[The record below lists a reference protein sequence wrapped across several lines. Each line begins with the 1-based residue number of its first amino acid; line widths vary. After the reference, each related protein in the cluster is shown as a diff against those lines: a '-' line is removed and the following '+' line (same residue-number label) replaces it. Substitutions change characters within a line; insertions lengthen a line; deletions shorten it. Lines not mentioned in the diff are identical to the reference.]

1 MANKGLVIDMNEA
14 EKTITLNKGGKIEEK
29 IEVGK
34 KIFTQKPFEVGDE
47 ISYEMKGKNFNFIR
61 KISSIE
67 KENNRTTNN
76 RRVDNKNNGNTGS
89 KVNKL
94 FSYPYNFV
102 SLGDAEKINRKTVK
116 NGENRGNLSGKLKC
130 SLTNITPLFMGS
142 GVSTGNDHKT
152 EMILKDNGN
161 YIIQASSLKG
171 EIRNIIE
178 VVTNSCIKNVE
189 TDRLEKR
196 EQAGE
201 RTNIFGLIKRLPNEK
216 TGEAGLIVEAVKVK
230 IHRDAIDN
238 RNRLPGFYP
247 IKVNKSIMNYVDKP
261 SRKKYRRGEKDP
273 DAINDFYTFD
283 KVIKDGTEDA
293 ILWVSADIFGKEY
306 EKILVKK
313 DFVEKGKGRNFL
325 FPLTEYEDLKYLI
338 TQRNERDKE
347 ERDKKK
353 KIDRQE
359 IQINDPIIFEEDG
372 KNAINLAFSE
382 IPRLRYKY
390 SPYSLIP
397 KEFQPCSS
405 LDNLCFACRL
415 FGTTGNSNEEKKSND
430 MTSYMGRVFIS
441 DAKCSEKKEKLSE
454 VITMKPL
461 GEPHPSL
468 ARFYLNGDNYDNN
481 GAKIR
486 GRKFYWHHSDKIK
499 AGENYK
505 KYLDSITTE
514 EKAKYNSSLSFLKPN
529 NIFEFEVEFKNL
541 TEEELGV
548 LIYSLELEDGM
559 LHKFGKAKA
568 FGFGSSKIEIKEF
581 LLKSQNRYSDFTIS
595 YEKGN
600 KEKYI
605 DIAKQQYIL
614 NDRKEIKELQAILS
628 KENSLDFSKSPF
640 PESYIYNKKT
650 GEINQKRGYNT
661 LNWFTENKDAVL
673 PRILDYS
680 KKK

>member
-1 MANKGLVIDMNEA
+1 MAQGKVIEMNEA
-14 EKTITLNKGGKIEEK
+14 EKTITLDRVGK

-34 KIFTQKPFEVGDE
+34 KIFTQKLFEVGDE
-47 ISYEMKGKNFNFIR
+47 ISYEMKGKNFAFTR

-67 KENNRTTNN
+67 KESNRTTNN
-76 RRVDNKNNGNTGS
+76 RRVDNKNNANTAS
-89 KVNKL
+89 KVNKI

-102 SLGDAEKINRKTVK
+102 SLGDSKDINRKSVK
-116 NGENRGNLSGKLKC
+116 TKENKGNLNGKIKC
-130 SLTNITPLFMGS
+130 SLTNVTPLFMGS
-142 GVSTGNDHKT
+142 GISTGNEHKT

-161 YIIQASSLKG
+161 YIISASSLKG
-171 EIRNIIE
+171 EIRNIVE
-178 VVTNSCIKNVE
+178 VITNSCIKNVE

-201 RTNIFGLIKRLPNEK
+201 RKNIFGLIKRLPNEK
-216 TGEAGLIVEAVKVK
+216 TEEDGLIVEAVKIK
-230 IHRDAIDN
+230 IHKDVLKGK
-238 RNRLPGFYP
+238 LPGFYP
-247 IKVNKSIMNYVDKP
+247 IKVNKKISQHIDKGD
-261 SRKKYRRGEKDP
+261 KKFFKKGEKDP

-283 KVIKDGTEDA
+283 KVTQDGTEDA

-325 FPLTEYEDLKYLI
+325 FSLNEYEDLQYLI
-338 TQRNERDKE
+338 AQRNERDKE

-359 IQINDPIIFEEDG
+359 IQVNDPIIFEEDG
-372 KNAINLAFSE
+372 NNAIYLAFAE

-415 FGTTGNSNEEKKSND
+415 FGTTGNSNDKNSSNE
-430 MTSYMGRVFIS
+430 MASYMGRVFIT
-441 DAKCSEKKEKLSE
+441 DAKSSDEKEKLSE

-468 ARFYLNGDNYDNN
+468 ARFYLTDGSYDED
-481 GAKIR
+481 GVTIR
-486 GRKFYWHHSDKIK
+486 GRKFYWHHSEKIK

-505 KYLDSITTE
+505 SYLKSITTS

-529 NIFEFEVEFKNL
+529 NVFEFEVEFKNL

-568 FGFGSSKIEIKEF
+568 FGFGSSKIEIKEL
-581 LLKSQNRYSDFTIS
+581 LLKSQDRYKSFTIS
-595 YEKGN
+595 YEKDA
-600 KEKYI
+600 KEKYV
-605 DIAKQQYIL
+605 DLAKKQYIL
-614 NDRKEIKELQAILS
+614 DNKKEIKELKAILS
-628 KENSLDFSKSPF
+628 KENSLDFTKSPF
-640 PESYIYNKKT
+640 PESYVYNKKT

-661 LNWFTENKDAVL
+661 LNWFTENKGVKL
-673 PRILDYS
+673 PKILDYS
-680 KKK
+680 KK

>member
-1 MANKGLVIDMNEA
+1 MANNGLVIDMNEA
-14 EKTITLNKGGKIEEK
+14 EKTITLDKGGKIEEK

-34 KIFTQKPFEVGDE
+34 KIFTQKLFEVGDE
-47 ISYEMKGKNFNFIR
+47 ISYEMKGKNFAFTR

-67 KENNRTTNN
+67 KESNRTTNN
-76 RRVDNKNNGNTGS
+76 RRLDNKNNANIAS
-89 KVNKL
+89 KANKI

-102 SLGDAEKINRKTVK
+102 SLGEIKNINRKSVK
-116 NGENRGNLSGKLKC
+116 ENIGNLSGKLKC
-130 SLTNITPLFMGS
+130 SLANITPLFIGS
-142 GVSTGNDHKT
+142 GISSGFDHKT
-152 EMILKDNGN
+152 EEILKDNGN
-161 YIIQASSLKG
+161 FIIPASSLKG
-171 EIRNIIE
+171 EIRNIVE
-178 VVTNSCIKNVE
+178 VITNSCIKNVE

-196 EQAGE
+196 LKAGE
-201 RTNIFGLIKRLPNEK
+201 RPNVFGLIKRLPNEK
-216 TGEAGLIVEAVKVK
+216 TGEDGLIVEAVKVK
-230 IHRDAIDN
+230 IHKDVLKGK
-238 RNRLPGFYP
+238 LPGFYP
-247 IKVNKSIMNYVDKP
+247 IKVNKKISQHVDKGD
-261 SRKKYRRGEKDP
+261 KKFFKKGEKDP

-283 KVIKDGTEDA
+283 KITQDGTEDA
-293 ILWVSADIFGKEY
+293 ILWVSADIFGKIY

-313 DFVEKGKGRNFL
+313 DFVEKGKGRNFIFSL
-325 FPLTEYEDLKYLI
+325 NEYIDLEYLI
-338 TQRNERDKE
+338 AQRNERDKE
-347 ERDKKK
+347 EKDKKK
-353 KIDRQE
+353 KIDRKE
-359 IQINDPIIFEEDG
+359 IQVNDPIIFQLDG
-372 KNAINLAFSE
+372 ESAVYLAFSE

-415 FGTTGNSNEEKKSND
+415 FGTTGNSNEEKKSNE
-430 MTSYMGRVFIS
+430 MTSYMGRVFIA

-468 ARFYLNGDNYDNN
+468 ARFYLTEGSYDDANVS
-481 GAKIR
+481 IR

-505 KYLDSITTE
+505 KYLDSITTDE
-514 EKAKYNSSLSFLKPN
+514 RAKYNSSLSFLKPN

-568 FGFGSSKIEIKEF
+568 FGFGSSKIEIKEL

-640 PESYIYNKKT
+640 PEALDD
-650 GEINQKRGYNT
+650 KRGYTT
-661 LNWFTENKDAVL
+661 LKWFTKNKDAVL

>member
-34 KIFTQKPFEVGDE
+34 KIFTQKLFKIGDKIE
-47 ISYEMKGKNFNFIR
+47 YEMKGKNFAFIKVDLSSNNNGTGNNAR
-61 KISSIE
+61 K
-67 KENNRTTNN
+67 
-76 RRVDNKNNGNTGS
+76 DNKNNGNTAS

-94 FSYPYNFV
+94 FTYPFNFV
-102 SLGDAEKINRKTVK
+102 SLGDVEKINRKPIK
-116 NGENRGNLSGKLKC
+116 ENIGNLSGKLKC

-171 EIRNIIE
+171 EIRNIVE
-178 VVTNSCIKNVE
+178 VITSSCIKNVE

-196 EQAGE
+196 EKAGG

-216 TGEAGLIVEAVKVK
+216 TGEAGLIVESVK
-230 IHRDAIDN
+230 IKIHKEAIDDK
-238 RNRLPGFYP
+238 NRLPGFYP
-247 IKVNKSIMNYVDKP
+247 IKVNKSIARHIDKP
-261 SRKKYRRGEKDP
+261 GRKTYKKGEKDP
-273 DAINDFYTFD
+273 DVINDFYTFN
-283 KVIKDGTEDA
+283 KVTQDGTEDA
-293 ILWVSADIFGKEY
+293 ILWVSASIGNKKY

-347 ERDKKK
+347 ESKKEK
-353 KIDRQE
+353 KIDRKE
-359 IQINDPIIFEEDG
+359 IQINDPIIFQVEGE
-372 KNAINLAFSE
+372 NAINLAFSE

-640 PESYIYNKKT
+640 PEALDD
-650 GEINQKRGYNT
+650 KRGYTT
-661 LNWFTENKDAVL
+661 LKWFTKNKDAVL

>member
-1 MANKGLVIDMNEA
+1 M
-14 EKTITLNKGGKIEEK
+14 
-29 IEVGK
+29 
-34 KIFTQKPFEVGDE
+34 
-47 ISYEMKGKNFNFIR
+47 
-61 KISSIE
+61 
-67 KENNRTTNN
+67 
-76 RRVDNKNNGNTGS
+76 
-89 KVNKL
+89 
-94 FSYPYNFV
+94 
-102 SLGDAEKINRKTVK
+102 
-116 NGENRGNLSGKLKC
+116 
-130 SLTNITPLFMGS
+130 
-142 GVSTGNDHKT
+142 
-152 EMILKDNGN
+152 
-161 YIIQASSLKG
+161 
-171 EIRNIIE
+171 
-178 VVTNSCIKNVE
+178 
-189 TDRLEKR
+189 
-196 EQAGE
+196 
-201 RTNIFGLIKRLPNEK
+201 
-216 TGEAGLIVEAVKVK
+216 
-230 IHRDAIDN
+230 
-238 RNRLPGFYP
+238 
-247 IKVNKSIMNYVDKP
+247 
-261 SRKKYRRGEKDP
+261 
-273 DAINDFYTFD
+273 
-283 KVIKDGTEDA
+283 
-293 ILWVSADIFGKEY
+293 
-306 EKILVKK
+306 
-313 DFVEKGKGRNFL
+313 

-347 ERDKKK
+347 ESKKEK
-353 KIDRQE
+353 KIDRKE
-359 IQINDPIIFEEDG
+359 IQINDPIIFQVEGE
-372 KNAINLAFSE
+372 NAINLAFSE

-505 KYLDSITTE
+505 SYLKSITTE
-514 EKAKYNSSLSFLKPN
+514 EKARYNSSLSFLKPN
-529 NIFEFEVEFKNL
+529 NVFEFEVEFKNL

-548 LIYSLELEDGM
+548 LIYSLEIEDGM

-640 PESYIYNKKT
+640 PEALDD
-650 GEINQKRGYNT
+650 KRGYTT
-661 LNWFTENKDAVL
+661 LKWFTKNKDAVL

>member
-94 FSYPYNFV
+94 FTYPYNFV

-196 EQAGE
+196 EKAGG

-216 TGEAGLIVEAVKVK
+216 TGEAGLIVESVK
-230 IHRDAIDN
+230 IKIHKEAIDDK
-238 RNRLPGFYP
+238 NRLPGFYP
-247 IKVNKSIMNYVDKP
+247 IKVNKSIARHIDKP
-261 SRKKYRRGEKDP
+261 GRKTYKKGEKDP
-273 DAINDFYTFD
+273 DAINDFYTFN
-283 KVIKDGTEDA
+283 KVTQDGTEDA
-293 ILWVSADIFGKEY
+293 ILWVSASIGNKKY

-347 ERDKKK
+347 ESKKEK
-353 KIDRQE
+353 KIDRKE
-359 IQINDPIIFEEDG
+359 IQINDPIIFQVEGE
-372 KNAINLAFSE
+372 NAINLAFSE

-415 FGTTGNSNEEKKSND
+415 FGTTGNSN
-430 MTSYMGRVFIS
+430 G
-441 DAKCSEKKEKLSE
+441 
-454 VITMKPL
+454 
-461 GEPHPSL
+461 
-468 ARFYLNGDNYDNN
+468 NYSAIN
-481 GAKIR
+481 
-486 GRKFYWHHSDKIK
+486 
-499 AGENYK
+499 
-505 KYLDSITTE
+505 
-514 EKAKYNSSLSFLKPN
+514 
-529 NIFEFEVEFKNL
+529 KN
-541 TEEELGV
+541 
-548 LIYSLELEDGM
+548 
-559 LHKFGKAKA
+559 
-568 FGFGSSKIEIKEF
+568 
-581 LLKSQNRYSDFTIS
+581 
-595 YEKGN
+595 
-600 KEKYI
+600 
-605 DIAKQQYIL
+605 
-614 NDRKEIKELQAILS
+614 
-628 KENSLDFSKSPF
+628 
-640 PESYIYNKKT
+640 
-650 GEINQKRGYNT
+650 
-661 LNWFTENKDAVL
+661 
-673 PRILDYS
+673 
-680 KKK
+680 

>member
-34 KIFTQKPFEVGDE
+34 KIFTQKLFKIGDKIE
-47 ISYEMKGKNFNFIR
+47 YEMKGKNFAFIKVDLSSNNNGTGNNAR
-61 KISSIE
+61 K
-67 KENNRTTNN
+67 
-76 RRVDNKNNGNTGS
+76 DNKNNGNTAS

-94 FSYPYNFV
+94 FTYPFNFV
-102 SLGDAEKINRKTVK
+102 SLGDVEKINRKPIK
-116 NGENRGNLSGKLKC
+116 ENIGNLSGKLKC

-171 EIRNIIE
+171 EIRNIVE
-178 VVTNSCIKNVE
+178 VITSSCIKNVE

-196 EQAGE
+196 EKAGG

-216 TGEAGLIVEAVKVK
+216 TGEAGLIVESVK
-230 IHRDAIDN
+230 IKIHKEAIDDK
-238 RNRLPGFYP
+238 NRLPGFYP
-247 IKVNKSIMNYVDKP
+247 IKVNKSIARHIDKP
-261 SRKKYRRGEKDP
+261 GRKTYKKGEKDP
-273 DAINDFYTFD
+273 DAINDFYTFN
-283 KVIKDGTEDA
+283 KVTQDGTEDA
-293 ILWVSADIFGKEY
+293 ILWVSASIGNKKY

-325 FPLTEYEDLKYLI
+325 FPLTEYVDLKYLI

-347 ERDKKK
+347 ESKKEK
-353 KIDRQE
+353 KIDRKE
-359 IQINDPIIFEEDG
+359 IQINDPIIFQVEGE
-372 KNAINLAFSE
+372 NAINLAFSE

-640 PESYIYNKKT
+640 PEALDD
-650 GEINQKRGYNT
+650 KRGYTT
-661 LNWFTENKDAVL
+661 LKWFTKNKDAVL

>member
-34 KIFTQKPFEVGDE
+34 KIFTQKLFKIGDKIE
-47 ISYEMKGKNFNFIR
+47 YEMKGKNFAFIKVDLSSNNNGTGNNAR
-61 KISSIE
+61 K
-67 KENNRTTNN
+67 
-76 RRVDNKNNGNTGS
+76 DNKNNGNTAS

-94 FSYPYNFV
+94 FTYPFNFV
-102 SLGDAEKINRKTVK
+102 SLGDVEKINRKPIK
-116 NGENRGNLSGKLKC
+116 ENIGNLSGKLKC

-171 EIRNIIE
+171 EIRNIVE
-178 VVTNSCIKNVE
+178 VITSSCIKNVE

-196 EQAGE
+196 EKAGG

-216 TGEAGLIVEAVKVK
+216 TGEAGLIVKSVK
-230 IHRDAIDN
+230 IKIHKEAIDDK
-238 RNRLPGFYP
+238 NRLPGFYP
-247 IKVNKSIMNYVDKP
+247 IKVNKSIARHIDKP
-261 SRKKYRRGEKDP
+261 GRKTYKKGEKDP
-273 DAINDFYTFD
+273 DAINDFYTFN
-283 KVIKDGTEDA
+283 KVTQDGTEDA
-293 ILWVSADIFGKEY
+293 ILWVSASIGNKKY

-347 ERDKKK
+347 ESKKEK
-353 KIDRQE
+353 KIDRKE
-359 IQINDPIIFEEDG
+359 IQINDPIIFQVEGE
-372 KNAINLAFSE
+372 NAINLAFSE

-640 PESYIYNKKT
+640 PEALDD
-650 GEINQKRGYNT
+650 KRGYTT
-661 LNWFTENKDAVL
+661 LKWFTKNKDAVL

>member
-1 MANKGLVIDMNEA
+1 MAQGKVIEMNEA
-14 EKTITLNKGGKIEEK
+14 EKTITLDKGGK

-34 KIFTQKPFEVGDE
+34 KIFTQKLFEVGDE
-47 ISYEMKGKNFNFIR
+47 ISYEMKGKNFSFTR

-67 KENNRTTNN
+67 KENNRTINN
-76 RRVDNKNNGNTGS
+76 RRVDNKNNANTGS

-94 FSYPYNFV
+94 FAYPYNFV
-102 SLGDAEKINRKTVK
+102 SLGEIENIKRKPIK
-116 NGENRGNLSGKLKC
+116 ENIGNLSGKLKC

-142 GVSTGNDHKT
+142 GISTSNDHKT
-152 EMILKDNGN
+152 EMILKDNEN

-216 TGEAGLIVEAVKVK
+216 TGEDGLIVEAVKVK

-273 DAINDFYTFD
+273 DAINDFYTFE
-283 KVIKDGTEDA
+283 KVIKDGIEDA

-313 DFVEKGKGRNFL
+313 DFVEKGRNFL

-338 TQRNERDKE
+338 AQRNERDKE

-359 IQINDPIIFEEDG
+359 IEINDPIIFEEDG
-372 KNAINLAFSE
+372 KNAVYLAFSE

-397 KEFQPCSS
+397 EEFQPCSS

-415 FGTTGNSNEEKKSND
+415 FGTTGNSNDKSSSNE

-441 DAKCSEKKEKLSE
+441 DAKCSEEKEKLSE
-454 VITMKPL
+454 KITMKPL

-468 ARFYLNGDNYDNN
+468 ARFYLNGDNYDNS

-505 KYLDSITTE
+505 KYLGSITTE

-529 NIFEFEVEFKNL
+529 NVFEFEVEFKNL

-568 FGFGSSKIEIKEF
+568 FGFGSSKI
-581 LLKSQNRYSDFTIS
+581 
-595 YEKGN
+595 
-600 KEKYI
+600 
-605 DIAKQQYIL
+605 
-614 NDRKEIKELQAILS
+614 EIKELQAILS

-661 LNWFTENKDAVL
+661 LNWFTENKDAIL